1 MEKLLRG
8 NVIFIDDGDGFTDE
22 EFLAD
27 EAGKYYQAE
36 DVDREMV
43 EMIEKLANLVTGAPP
58 AIQTEFC
65 KVVEQYFPEAGA
77 ILAAQF
83 SVLLKARMAEK
94 ALRFHER
101 YGVVGKLGDRYK

>member
-1 MEKLLRG
+1 MKRVCVYYIEHEG
-8 NVIFIDDGDGFTDE
+8 DDPEQVYEESELGDFY
-22 EFLAD
+22 A
-27 EAGKYYQAE
+27 AN
-36 DVDREMV
+36 DVDREMI

-77 ILAAQF
+77 LLAAQF

-101 YGVVGKLGDRYK
+101 YGVTGKLGDRLK

>member
-1 MEKLLRG
+1 MKRVLSEPSTLGEL
-8 NVIFIDDGDGFTDE
+8 NSEWVESDDGIYY
-22 EFLAD
+22 LAN
-27 EAGKYYQAE
+27 
-36 DVDREMV
+36 DVDREMI

-77 ILAAQF
+77 VLAAQF

-101 YGVVGKLGDRYK
+101 YGIVGKLGDRYK